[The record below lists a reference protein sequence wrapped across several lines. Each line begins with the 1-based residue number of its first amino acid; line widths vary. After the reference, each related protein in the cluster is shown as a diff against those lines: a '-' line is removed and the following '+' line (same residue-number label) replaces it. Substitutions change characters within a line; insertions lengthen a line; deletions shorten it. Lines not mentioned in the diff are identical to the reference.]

1 MKLKRLIWVVVLLIF
16 AAVAL
21 STSATEEFLNPSKE
35 VGEVAGNPG
44 AWEGKRFQLFGY
56 VVPGSVSF
64 EPGSSLNFTITDG
77 TYTMRVVH
85 YGEVPSAFPLGRNF
99 SDQEVGVMA
108 IGTLQGGVFYSEK
121 LLVKCPSKYEA
132 SAPQE

>member
-1 MKLKRLIWVVVLLIF
+1 MKLKRFVWAAVLVIF
-16 AAVAL
+16 VAVAL

-35 VGEVAGNPG
+35 VGEVVQNQT
-44 AWEGKRFQLFGY
+44 AWEGRQFQVFGY

-64 EPGSSLNFTITDG
+64 EPGVLNFTITDG
-77 TYTMRVVH
+77 THELRVVH

-99 SDQEVGVMA
+99 TDQEVGVMA
-108 IGTLQGGVFYSEK
+108 IGTLRGGTFYSEK